1 MIAASPDA
9 LPNDVDALHALVLAE
24 RAEKRLLIEE
34 RDELNAANE
43 KLHHLIAVLRRAR
56 FGRKSERLSE
66 DQLALV
72 LEELETANVKTEEEE
87 EKKDEDLKR
96 ERAKK
101 RRANRGALPAHLQ
114 RIEQVIEPQ
123 STLCPCCGKAM
134 HVIGEEKSERLDKV
148 PAIFRVIVTR
158 RPKYACACGESVAQA
173 PAPPRLIE
181 GGIPTEALIADVVVS
196 KYANHLPLYR
206 QAQIFSRQGIPLDRS
221 TLAAWVGAAAA
232 ELEPLY
238 ERLVAILKGMDKL
251 FADALPCSRSGTR
264 QDQARLLLGSG
275 LR

>member
-1 MIAASPDA
+1 MIAASSDA
-9 LPNDVDALHALVLAE
+9 LPNTVDALRALVLSE

-43 KLHHLIAVLRRAR
+43 KLHHIIAVLRRAR

-72 LEELETANVKTEEEE
+72 LEELETDSAKTEAED
-87 EKKDEDLKR
+87 EKKDEGLKR

-101 RRANRGALPAHLQ
+101 RRANRGALPSHLQ

-134 HVIGEEKSERLDKV
+134 HVIGEERSERLDKI
-148 PAIFRVIVTR
+148 PAVFRVIVTR
-158 RPKYACACGESVAQA
+158 RPKYACACGDAVAQA

-181 GGIPTEALIADVVVS
+181 GGIPTEALIADVVVA
-196 KYANHLPLYR
+196 KYADHLPLYR
-206 QAQIFSRQGIPLDRS
+206 QAQIFSRQGLPLDRS

-232 ELEPLY
+232 ELQPLY
-238 ERLVAILKGMDKL
+238 ERLVIILKEMDKL
-251 FADALPCSRSGTR
+251 FADETR
-264 QDQARLLLGSG
+264 CPVLDLSERLS
-275 LR
+275 

>member
-1 MIAASPDA
+1 MIAALPDA
-9 LPNDVDALHALVLAE
+9 LPNDIDALHALVLAE
-24 RAEKRLLIEE
+24 RAAKRLLILERDGLAAE

-72 LEELETANVKTEEEE
+72 LEELETANAKTEAEE

-96 ERAKK
+96 ARAKK

-114 RIEQVIEPQ
+114 RIEQVIEPEN
-123 STLCPCCGKAM
+123 TLCPCCGKAM
-134 HVIGEEKSERLDKV
+134 PFIGEERSERLDKI

-158 RPKYACACGESVAQA
+158 RPKYGCACGEAVAQA

-206 QAQIFSRQGIPLDRS
+206 LSLIHI
-221 TLAAWVGAAAA
+221 
-232 ELEPLY
+232 
-238 ERLVAILKGMDKL
+238 
-251 FADALPCSRSGTR
+251 
-264 QDQARLLLGSG
+264 
-275 LR
+275 

>member
-72 LEELETANVKTEEEE
+72 LEELETADAKTEAED
-87 EKKDEDLKR
+87 EKKDEGQKR
-96 ERAKK
+96 ARAKK

-114 RIEQVIEPQ
+114 RIEQIIEPEN
-123 STLCPCCGKAM
+123 TLCPCCGKAM
-134 HVIGEEKSERLDKV
+134 HVIGEEWSERLDKI
-148 PAIFRVIVTR
+148 PAVFRVIVTR
-158 RPKYACACGESVAQA
+158 RPKYA
-173 PAPPRLIE
+173 
-181 GGIPTEALIADVVVS
+181 
-196 KYANHLPLYR
+196 
-206 QAQIFSRQGIPLDRS
+206 
-221 TLAAWVGAAAA
+221 
-232 ELEPLY
+232 
-238 ERLVAILKGMDKL
+238 
-251 FADALPCSRSGTR
+251 
-264 QDQARLLLGSG
+264 
-275 LR
+275 